1 MTACDAVV
9 TSRLEP
15 SGGVF
20 ATYAVPTR
28 PPAPV
33 RFSTITDWASAVESS
48 GAIMRAIWSGGP
60 PAEEGTMMRM
70 ILPDVGC
77 VCADKP
83 AQVSS
88 SAVVRGPRSRRD
100 RFIDNSSCWNGNGG
114 AGASGFEDRFQHGDI
129 VHLVT
134 ARHRQRPAGLDR
146 AREVLELGALG
157 AGLIEGHHRRLVL
170 HGDVGAV

>member
-1 MTACDAVV
+1 M
-9 TSRLEP
+9 RRFEP
-15 SGGVF
+15 SGEVL

-77 VCADKP
+77 ACADRL
-83 AQVSS
+83 AQESS
-88 SAVVRGPRSRRD
+88 SAAVKETRLRR
-100 RFIDNSSCWNGNGG
+100 
-114 AGASGFEDRFQHGDI
+114 ET
-129 VHLVT
+129 VM
-134 ARHRQRPAGLDR
+134 
-146 AREVLELGALG
+146 VLGQT
-157 AGLIEGHHRRLVL
+157 
-170 HGDVGAV
+170 VGTDT